1 MVLTATEGSNPSLSA
16 SKALRHRAWG
26 FFIMQNTERTI
37 RTIITNRKALH
48 EYEVLQ
54 RFEAGIVLLG
64 TEVKSLRA
72 GKISLADAY
81 ATFPSRQTDELWL
94 LGLHIAPYDFGNR
107 ENHDPLRKR
116 KLLLK
121 EHELGKLREGI
132 EEKGLTVVPLS
143 LYFSGP
149 YVKVELGLVRGK
161 KLYDKRASTKEREIK
176 RDLQRRIS
184 GDDN

>member
-1 MVLTATEGSNPSLSA
+1 MADD
-16 SKALRHRAWG
+16 
-26 FFIMQNTERTI
+26 RTI
-37 RTIITNRKALH
+37 RPIITNRKALF

-54 RFEAGIVLLG
+54 RFEAGIALTG

-72 GKISLADAY
+72 GKVNLADAY
-81 ATFPSRQTDELWL
+81 AMFPSRTQNELL
-94 LGLHIAPYDFGNR
+94 LVGLHISPYDFGQR
-107 ENHDPLRKR
+107 ENHEPLRKR

-121 EHELGKLREGI
+121 YHELQRLREGI

-161 KLYDKRASTKEREIK
+161 KLYDKRAATKEREQK
-176 RDLQRRIS
+176 REIRRMTN
-184 GDDN
+184 DQ

>member
-1 MVLTATEGSNPSLSA
+1 
-16 SKALRHRAWG
+16 
-26 FFIMQNTERTI
+26 MQNTERTI

-81 ATFPSRQTDELWL
+81 ATFPSRQTDEFWL
-94 LGLHIAPYDFGNR
+94 LGVHIAPYDFGNR

>member
-1 MVLTATEGSNPSLSA
+1 MA
-16 SKALRHRAWG
+16 SD
-26 FFIMQNTERTI
+26 RTI
-37 RTIITNRKALH
+37 RPIITNRKALF

-54 RFEAGIVLLG
+54 RFEAGIALMG

-72 GKISLADAY
+72 GKVNLADAY
-81 ATFPSRQTDELWL
+81 AMFSDRKTDELYL
-94 LGLHIAPYDFGNR
+94 IGLHISPYDFGHR
-107 ENHDPLRKR
+107 ENHEPLRKR

-121 EHELGKLREGI
+121 YHELQRLREGI

-161 KLYDKRASTKEREIK
+161 KLYDKRAATKEREQK
-176 RDLQRRIS
+176 REMKRVTS
-184 GDDN
+184 E

>member
-1 MVLTATEGSNPSLSA
+1 MADD
-16 SKALRHRAWG
+16 
-26 FFIMQNTERTI
+26 RTI
-37 RTIITNRKALH
+37 RPIITNRKALF

-54 RFEAGIVLLG
+54 RFEAGIALTG

-72 GKISLADAY
+72 GKVNMADAY
-81 ATFPSRQTDELWL
+81 AMFPSRAQNELFL
-94 LGLHIAPYDFGNR
+94 VGLHISPYDFGQR

-121 EHELGKLREGI
+121 YHELQRLREGI

-161 KLYDKRASTKEREIK
+161 KLYDKRAATKEREQK
-176 RDLQRRIS
+176 REMKRVTRDE
-184 GDDN
+184 